1 MSYEVFQKRINQRIN
16 RMKGVKLRVSF
27 SHDPETGKHY
37 TNISDVD
44 DASPCGN
51 CITIVGN
58 TIARN
63 LMVLWGSGHRAII
76 NI

>member
-1 MSYEVFQKRINQRIN
+1 MSYEVFQKRINQMID
-16 RMKGVKLRVSF
+16 RMKGVKPRVSF

-37 TNISDVD
+37 ANLRDGD
-44 DASPCGN
+44 DSCSGSN
-51 CITIVGN
+51 HITIVGN

-63 LMVLWGSGHRAII
+63 LMVLWGSGHRAAI